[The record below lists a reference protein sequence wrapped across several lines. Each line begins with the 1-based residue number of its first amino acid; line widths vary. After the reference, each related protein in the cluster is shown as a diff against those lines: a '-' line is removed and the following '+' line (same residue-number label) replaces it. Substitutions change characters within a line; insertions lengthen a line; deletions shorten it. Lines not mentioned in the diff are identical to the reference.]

1 MRGDN
6 MRGKVSRRAIRVERA
21 QETVYSVVAG
31 YEEIGVT
38 WEASFDSYLRNQND
52 LNIESLSLSFT
63 GDSYDEAL
71 DKLLAEF
78 ERLDIEVVV

>member
-1 MRGDN
+1 MRG
-6 MRGKVSRRAIRVERA
+6 RVSRRAIRVERS

-31 YEEIGVT
+31 YEEIGVI

-52 LNIESLSLSFT
+52 LDIESLSMSFT